1 MVQKLPISISS
12 DVFSCE
18 NSMIL
23 SLLDMRTMQML
34 NSEATGMNF
43 TIVTSDD
50 LVKSSVELL
59 SKVTW
64 A

>member
-1 MVQKLPISISS
+1 
-12 DVFSCE
+12 
-18 NSMIL
+18 
-23 SLLDMRTMQML
+23 MRTMQML